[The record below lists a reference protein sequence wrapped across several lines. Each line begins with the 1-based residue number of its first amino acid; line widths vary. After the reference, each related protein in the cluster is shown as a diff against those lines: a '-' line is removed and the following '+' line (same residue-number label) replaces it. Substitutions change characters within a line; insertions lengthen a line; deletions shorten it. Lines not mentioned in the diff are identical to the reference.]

1 MGWNKL
7 GDHQFTY
14 NEGSL
19 NFTLTGGAFHDDDGD
34 GVPDGVSFENGRPV
48 FMNIKNLKDF
58 HFDVPRGYLV
68 VNGKEYKLLDL
79 DNNAENG
86 EELQLYNENKGF
98 PEGND
103 RTNPKA
109 YKKVSAHQFTYNEG
123 SLNYTLTGGAFNDND
138 GDGIPDGVQII
149 GPKPCFGKDGTIFDT
164 SIENFHFKVPSGS
177 LMVNGERYQ
186 LAELDNNPDNGYEL
200 VIPEKSAVDGWSV
213 IEQPIKGFAYR
224 RSSDNN
230 PINKGSFKLFG
241 DNLVDKNGDGQP
253 DGVTVPDVVLGEFV
267 DGVRITKIGIDGL
280 SGEVKLN
287 HPQYSLGIYNDDNY
301 GIQITKHNGDMVE
314 YRVSNISPNAV
325 VSVNN
330 NVTVINTDGNGKINV
345 LADKPFMLNGKQID
359 VDGQQYLTLSIKNNE
374 IVNIKTEQLGW
385 TRKGNNFTFTGRP
398 NNDPSQLVKFTISGK
413 DLNADNLKVSI
424 LRKVQGL
431 GIRAGIDG
439 LSGEVKLNGKS
450 LGISGDD
457 NYSVHFTPIIDSNIS
472 AENMAQ
478 VKSLELLNISP
489 GSVINSVGN
498 WIILDGNGNYH
509 FGDGEYYISDKPAH
523 SPDELKHITVNND
536 GKGSDVEFKDGDI
549 FGEGVSI
556 VAGAVEVV
564 GEVVESVV
572 EAAEAFF
579 GKESRSWKKLSDNSF
594 QFRGFDERDPE
605 SVVDFTLSGKKIT
618 DKNNDGI
625 PDGITVGDLRSIQ
638 AGVVASIQGL
648 NGEVSLNGKP
658 LGIKNDDNYELH
670 FAAKINDDAPLEQ
683 VAYLKTPR
691 FLNISPGAE
700 ISAQNSCVF
709 LEGDGQY
716 LFADG
721 NYRVSPVP
729 VEVGSANQ
737 QLKLLAIDNGG
748 RGAKVVVNG
757 DKLGTVQY
765 LSNYFG
771 FDLNDL
777 SIPQSEVSDDV
788 DLRARQPF
796 DERFGTFS
804 EILSASLE
812 SKRD

>member
-34 GVPDGVSFENGRPV
+34 GAPDGVVFQKGRPV
-48 FMNIKNLKDF
+48 FMNVKDFKDF

-86 EELQLYNENKGF
+86 EELQLFDENKGF

-149 GPKPCFGKDGTIFDT
+149 GSKPCFGKDGTVFDT
-164 SIENFHFKVPSGS
+164 SVENFHFKVPSGS
-177 LMVNGERYQ
+177 LVVNGENYS
-186 LAELDNNPDNGYEL
+186 LAELDGNPNNGYEL
-200 VIPEKSAVDGWSV
+200 VIPEHASKMGWSK
-213 IEQPIKGFAYR
+213 IDNGWIYR
-224 RSSDNN
+224 RPSDNDSTN
-230 PINKGSFKLFG
+230 IGVLKLFG
-241 DNLVDKNGDGQP
+241 ENVVDGNGDGEP
-253 DGVTVPDVVLGEFV
+253 DGITVPVIRMVEII
-267 DGVRITKIGIDGL
+267 DGVRTSRVSIKGL
-280 SGEVKLN
+280 NGDVRFN
-287 HPQYSLGIYNDDNY
+287 NPNYSLGVYNDNNY
-301 GIQITKHNGDMVE
+301 NFEIVKRGGNVDE
-314 YRVSNISPNAV
+314 FRLSNVSPGAV
-325 VSVNN
+325 VAVNN
-330 NVTVINTDGNGKINV
+330 NVTIIETDGDGKINV
-345 LADKPFMLNGKQID
+345 LADKPFMLNGKKID
-359 VDGQQYLTLSIKNNE
+359 VTGQKYLTLNIKNNE
-374 IVNIKTEQLGW
+374 VASMKTEELGW
-385 TRKGNNFTFTGRP
+385 THKGDKLTFTGRP
-398 NNDPSQLVKFTISGK
+398 NNDPSQKVKFTLSGN
-413 DLNADNLKVSI
+413 DLNVDNLKVSVF
-424 LRKVQGL
+424 RKVKGV
-431 GIRAGIDG
+431 GISVGIDG
-439 LSGEVKLNGKS
+439 LSGEVKVNGKP
-450 LGISGDD
+450 LGISNDD
-457 NYSVHFTPIIDSNIS
+457 NYGFHFTPIIDPNIS
-472 AENMAQ
+472 AEHLPYAQ
-478 VKSLELLNISP
+478 SFELLNISSGANISSP
-489 GSVINSVGN
+489 GS
-498 WIILDGNGNYH
+498 WIIIEGDGKYH
-509 FGDGEYYISDKPAH
+509 FSDGEYFISDKPVH
-523 SPDELKHITVNND
+523 SPAEAKHITVNNG
-536 GKGSDVEFKDGDI
+536 GKGSDVEVKDGNI
-549 FGEGVSI
+549 FGEGVSM
-556 VAGAVEVV
+556 VFGAVEVV
-564 GEVVESVV
+564 GEVVETVV

-605 SVVDFTLSGKKIT
+605 NVVDFTLSGKKII

-625 PDGITVGDLRSIQ
+625 PDGITVGDLRSVQ
-638 AGVVASIQGL
+638 GGVFASIQGL

-658 LGIKNDDNYELH
+658 LGIKNDDNYEFH
-670 FAAKINDDAPLEQ
+670 FAPKINDDATLEQ
-683 VAYLKTPR
+683 VAYLKTLC

-700 ISAQNSCVF
+700 ISAQNSLVF

-721 NYRVSPVP
+721 NYRVSPLP

-737 QLKLLAIDNGG
+737 QLQNLSIDNGG

-757 DKLGTVQY
+757 DKFGTVQY

-771 FDLNDL
+771 LDLNDL
-777 SIPQSEVSDDV
+777 TIPQSEVSDDV
-788 DLRARQPF
+788 EICSRQSF
-796 DERFGTFS
+796 SDGFRTFS
-804 EILSASLE
+804 EILSTSLE